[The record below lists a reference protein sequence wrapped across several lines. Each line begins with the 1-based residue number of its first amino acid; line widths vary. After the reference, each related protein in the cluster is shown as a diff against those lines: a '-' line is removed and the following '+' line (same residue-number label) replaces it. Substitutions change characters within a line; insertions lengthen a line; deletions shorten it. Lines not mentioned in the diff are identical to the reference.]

1 MNIERYAYWMREMDA
16 IGGGFVPTIDQP
28 RTTTEATDEPLD
40 GYWRIMAAKTK
51 PDAPVAIWTEGE
63 NGGAT
68 TWVKIGRR
76 NPFNINGDKREAG
89 DFGTTG
95 WTKLAAVSEEDYK
108 AALETGV
115 WPGDKKPS
123 RQMSIE
129 EQLGIPDL
137 NVAVEGDNGETVPAY
152 EILEDV
158 VQRAIDKS
166 KELTIA
172 TKDEADI
179 AMALVDRLAGLHT
192 YTGTRAATAIQPL
205 KDALNTEV
213 GHWGF
218 VYKADDARKALKK
231 RVQDWLAEEQAK
243 ANRAAEAATAKK
255 LADAQQQA
263 EQLGMN
269 PAEVEVAPVTAEK
282 VTAGAAHGRSVSGT
296 GTKWV
301 GEITDP
307 AALAAHLIGTK
318 DADMMA
324 TLQKKADAAART
336 FKSETPIP
344 GVKGKQVQK

>member
-1 MNIERYAYWMREMDA
+1 MDIERYAYWMREMDA

-76 NPFNINGDKREAG
+76 NPFNINGDEAG

-129 EQLGIPDL
+129 EQLGIPPLVDITKS
-137 NVAVEGDNGETVPAY
+137 NEEQVPAY
-152 EILEDV
+152 EILQEV
-158 VQRAIDKS
+158 VDGAIEKA
-166 KELTIA
+166 KALPVT

-192 YTGTRAATAIQPL
+192 YTGEKAASAILPLQTAL
-205 KDALNTEV
+205 SDEK

-218 VYKADDARKALKK
+218 VSKADDARKALKR
-231 RVQDWLAEEQAK
+231 RVQDWLAEEQEK
-243 ANRAAEAATAKK
+243 ANRAAAAATAKK

-263 EQLGMN
+263 EHLGMN